1 MNWAI
6 LLHIYQPPHWDPRI
20 IGRVVE
26 ESYRPILDILTV
38 NPKIRLTL
46 NINASLTEQ
55 LAALGYQD
63 VIEHIK
69 KLAEAGQIEFTGSA
83 KYHPILPLLP
93 LDEAER
99 QIKLNSET
107 NRAVFGPVYKPRGFF
122 PPELAVNQTVVD
134 LVKRLGYQWIALDEI
149 SASGRIGLVDFAK
162 GYRLKSGGLAS
173 VFRNRQISDYLSFVA
188 PPDNPSAFFDSLPV
202 PLPKDFCLVTAF
214 DGENLGHHRP
224 GTDRL
229 WGQLVTDPR
238 VTTLNFSQLVDER
251 GSVEDI
257 ELTASSWS
265 TRESDLERQSPFPL
279 WRDADNPIHALQW
292 SLTDLVINAFRRL
305 DRKQSAALA
314 ETRHFLD
321 EALSSDQYWWA
332 SATPWWSVEIV
343 TQGACR
349 LEAVLEKLGEAPA
362 GVRAKA
368 KRLADSIVAQT
379 REWQENGEAQRRR
392 EKFFRESQQVKYL
405 GGQRIDAV

>member
-26 ESYRPILDILTV
+26 ESYRPILDILSQ
-38 NPKIRLTL
+38 NPRVRLTL

-63 VIEHIK
+63 VIDRIK
-69 KLAEAGQIEFTGSA
+69 ALAEAGQIEFTGSA

-122 PPELAVNQTVVD
+122 PPEMAVNQAVVD

-149 SASGRIGLVDFAK
+149 SAGGRVGLIDFSI
-162 GYRLKSGGLAS
+162 GYRLKLGGLSS
-173 VFRNRQISDYLSFVA
+173 VFRNRRISDYLSFVA
-188 PPDNPSAFFDSLPV
+188 PPDNPAAFFDSLPV
-202 PLPKDFCLVTAF
+202 PLPKNFCLVTAF

-229 WGQLVTDPR
+229 WRQLVTDPK
-238 VTTLNFSQLVDER
+238 VTTLNFSQLAKER
-251 GSVEDI
+251 SSVEDI

-265 TRESDLERQSPFPL
+265 TRETDLERQSPFPL

-292 SLTDLVINAFRRL
+292 SLTDLAINAFRRL
-305 DRKQSAALA
+305 DRKQSASLA

-343 TQGACR
+343 IEGARR
-349 LEAVLEKLGEAPA
+349 LEAVVNGLTGAAAET
-362 GVRAKA
+362 RAEA
-368 KRLADSIVAQT
+368 KRLADSIVART
-379 REWQENGEAQRRR
+379 HEWQESGDAQRRR

-405 GGQRIDAV
+405 GGQRIDSA